1 MTSSAAAAGPKK
13 GGKGRKSASFSG
25 KPLIMGGIAEELEGY
40 DLRVARQEL
49 EQDKSGSA
57 HLTSVLLGDKMRSR
71 PCKSTGDDSAY
82 MTSTTSPGG
91 SNSSELGDDEGH
103 LEQDEPTISDAPLQK
118 PSLPYP
124 AVSVA
129 NSNRRL
135 LGRRR
140 ISEEAQAAG
149 EIKDES
155 ASFDGATLK
164 RIPSSLFY
172 FRYEPEENDDEF
184 GGGDVTFAGRRR
196 ISRSNIPTSRKF
208 SAASNYSF
216 FEDEDDDD
224 EDEEEEEEEK
234 EMKGRPE
241 VGAAEDRNLEE
252 ETLTE
257 KKILSDSLKLPDT
270 STELYRQTIQ
280 QIDAT
285 TKVFRVSDDVYRQ
298 VKQLLSREMDN
309 GLQRDVNHVATVKMY
324 PTYVRS
330 LPDGTE
336 SGRYLALDLGGT
348 NFRVLLVHLRGHE
361 PPDVTSKLYLIP
373 TRIMLG
379 SGTKLFDHIAECI
392 SEFLDEL
399 SLREQ
404 LLSST
409 EPLPLGFT
417 FSFPCVQDGLASA
430 RLVRWTKGFKCSG
443 VEGEDVV
450 MLLQKAIKRKGGLNV
465 ECTAILNDNV
475 GVLMT
480 AAHTDTRCRVG
491 IILGTGTNCCY
502 VEDIDKVELWDGD
515 KGEPKQVI
523 INTEWG
529 AFGDNG
535 VLNFL
540 RNSVD
545 QRLDAESLNP
555 GHQLFEKMISGM
567 YMGELVRL
575 LLCELT
581 LKGLLFG
588 GRGSDEM
595 FERNRFYTKYI
606 SEIESDDPVGPLTN
620 TKLVLE
626 ELNIDRFTRDDCR
639 YVQHIC
645 WQVSQ
650 RAAYLA
656 GTAVASVID
665 RLEPDHV
672 TVAVDGS
679 LYRFHPHF
687 KDLMQ
692 NKISQLIE
700 PNRKFKL
707 VLAND
712 GSGKGAALVAAANRN
727 RRHKSDVTLAPPTSS
742 SSSPEAS
749 TDISL
754 FIR

>member
-82 MTSTTSPGG
+82 MTSTSPGG

-280 QIDAT
+280 Q
-285 TKVFRVSDDVYRQ
+285 VGH
-298 VKQLLSREMDN
+298 SR
-309 GLQRDVNHVATVKMY
+309 
-324 PTYVRS
+324 S
-330 LPDGTE
+330 
-336 SGRYLALDLGGT
+336 
-348 NFRVLLVHLRGHE
+348 
-361 PPDVTSKLYLIP
+361 I
-373 TRIMLG
+373 I
-379 SGTKLFDHIAECI
+379 
-392 SEFLDEL
+392 
-399 SLREQ
+399 
-404 LLSST
+404 
-409 EPLPLGFT
+409 
-417 FSFPCVQDGLASA
+417 
-430 RLVRWTKGFKCSG
+430 
-443 VEGEDVV
+443 ED
-450 MLLQKAIKRKGGLNV
+450 
-465 ECTAILNDNV
+465 T
-475 GVLMT
+475 
-480 AAHTDTRCRVG
+480 
-491 IILGTGTNCCY
+491 II
-502 VEDIDKVELWDGD
+502 
-515 KGEPKQVI
+515 
-523 INTEWG
+523 
-529 AFGDNG
+529 
-535 VLNFL
+535 
-540 RNSVD
+540 
-545 QRLDAESLNP
+545 
-555 GHQLFEKMISGM
+555 
-567 YMGELVRL
+567 
-575 LLCELT
+575 
-581 LKGLLFG
+581 KGL
-588 GRGSDEM
+588 RVE
-595 FERNRFYTKYI
+595 T
-606 SEIESDDPVGPLTN
+606 
-620 TKLVLE
+620 
-626 ELNIDRFTRDDCR
+626 
-639 YVQHIC
+639 
-645 WQVSQ
+645 
-650 RAAYLA
+650 
-656 GTAVASVID
+656 
-665 RLEPDHV
+665 
-672 TVAVDGS
+672 
-679 LYRFHPHF
+679 
-687 KDLMQ
+687 
-692 NKISQLIE
+692 
-700 PNRKFKL
+700 
-707 VLAND
+707 
-712 GSGKGAALVAAANRN
+712 
-727 RRHKSDVTLAPPTSS
+727 DV
-742 SSSPEAS
+742 
-749 TDISL
+749 
-754 FIR
+754 FIRY